1 MNTKPL
7 LIVLLLGPSPSHAP
21 TGFGHQKSFSQN
33 PENILSPCKACIP
46 FPNHEPRARSK
57 RIHRKHLVL

>member
-21 TGFGHQKSFSQN
+21 TGFGNQRSLTQN
-33 PENILSPCKACIP
+33 KVSPCKACTP
-46 FPNHEPRARSK
+46 SPDLEPQARNK
-57 RIHRKHLVL
+57 RIHRKHLAL